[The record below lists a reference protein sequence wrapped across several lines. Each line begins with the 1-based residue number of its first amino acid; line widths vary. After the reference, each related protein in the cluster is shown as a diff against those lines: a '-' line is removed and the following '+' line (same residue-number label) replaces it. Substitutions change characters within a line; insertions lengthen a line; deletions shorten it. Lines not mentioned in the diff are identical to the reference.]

1 MKLPGRTIEVA
12 GLIELMLHRDPAG
25 HTTQLTAP
33 VSLNTVPVPS
43 AVKLPGLHSV
53 GFVDPVVEVPTP
65 QVFVAG
71 HKEVAGSTELSSH
84 TDPAG
89 HGAQLVAP
97 VFLDFPSL
105 SAVKRPSLHS
115 VGSFVPPSGV
125 VPRPQVYFAGHGV
138 VLGSSELT
146 VHINPAG
153 HATQVVAP
161 VFSNVPVPSAVKL
174 PGLHSVGGVSPP
186 SGVVPTPQV

>member
-1 MKLPGRTIEVA
+1 MKVPGSTIEVA

-33 VSLNTVPVPS
+33 VSLNAPVPS

-53 GFVDPVVEVPTP
+53 GFVAPAVEVPTP